1 MIFKKGRLASQM
13 LQWFLMIG
21 LIPLCVATFL
31 TYRNSVKSLEEEA
44 YYALSS
50 AANRQIKQIENYVL
64 ERQRDVTTLA
74 KTPLSGEAIEKL
86 TRAWERYGYESPEYG
101 ELVRSYQGFFAYYTE
116 SARYQD
122 LFLISREGDV
132 LFTVGGGSELGQNLE
147 SGELEDTSL
156 AYVFRRASTFLE
168 TDISTFDL
176 YPPYGKPAAFI
187 AAPAFKDRLVVG
199 AVALVINNED
209 VFRIINDYTGLGRT
223 GETVVGA
230 VQDGE
235 IVFLAPT
242 RHDPEAAFK
251 RISLEGPNAKP
262 LQDALRGGKGSGVSI
277 DYRGER
283 VLAIWRYFPLRWGMV
298 VKIDAEE
305 AFEPVA
311 RLRNLSLL
319 ITLLTL
325 VAVVA
330 TAQSVARSLSDPI
343 EKLTRYTQTI
353 SKGNLDQK
361 IELDAKNEIGILAS
375 SFNQMTVQLK
385 DSIRRLKETTAAQ
398 ERIESE
404 LRVARDIQMSTMP
417 KIFPPFPD
425 RKDFGI
431 HATIKPAKEVGGD
444 FFNFELLKGDRL
456 FFVIG
461 DVSGKGVH
469 AALFMAVANILIQTA
484 ARAGLTP
491 DQVLAVANRQLSHDN
506 DTCMFVTV
514 FCGLVDLGGGG
525 LTFSNAGHNPPYLLS
540 GDDGV
545 TPMEQPSG
553 LVLGLNPDAEYSSH
567 TLALRPGDGLFLFTD
582 GVTEAMAK
590 DGEMFGESRVESFL
604 ARYQQ
609 ADAKKIVESA
619 LEDVKSFAAGA
630 PQSDD
635 ITLLALRYRPP
646 VPPT

>member
-1 MIFKKGRLASQM
+1 MIFKRERLASQM
-13 LQWFLMIG
+13 LRWFLMIG
-21 LIPLCVATFL
+21 LIPLFVATFL
-31 TYRNSVKSLEEEA
+31 TYRSSVNSLEEQA
-44 YYALSS
+44 YYELSS

-74 KTPLSGEAIEKL
+74 KTPLAGEAIEKL
-86 TRAWERYGYESPEYG
+86 TRAWKRYGYDSAEYE
-101 ELVRSYQGFFAYYTE
+101 ELARSYHGFFAYYTE

-122 LFLISREGDV
+122 LFLISRKGNV
-132 LFTVGGGSELGQNLE
+132 LFTVGGGSELGQSLE
-147 SGELEDTSL
+147 NGELEGTSL
-156 AYVFRRASTFLE
+156 AHVFRRASTFLE

-176 YPPYGKPAAFI
+176 YPPYGEPAAFI

-199 AVALVINNED
+199 AVALVMNNED

-230 VQDGE
+230 VQRGE

-242 RHDPEAAFK
+242 RHDPDAAFK
-251 RISLEGPNAKP
+251 RIPLEGPNAKP
-262 LQDALRGGKGSGVSI
+262 LQDALRGSKGSGVSI

-311 RLRNLSLL
+311 QLRNLSLL

-325 VAVVA
+325 AAVVV
-330 TAQSVARSLSDPI
+330 TAQSVARTLSDPI
-343 EKLTRYTQTI
+343 RKLTHYTQTI
-353 SKGNLDQK
+353 SKGDLSQK
-361 IELDAKNEIGILAS
+361 IELNAKNEIGILAN
-375 SFNQMTVQLK
+375 SFNRMTEQLK
-385 DSIRRLKETTAAQ
+385 DSIRDLQETTAAQ

-417 KIFPPFPD
+417 KIFPPFPG
-425 RKDFGI
+425 RKDFDI

-444 FFNFELLKGDRL
+444 FFNFELVKGGRL

-469 AALFMAVANILIQTA
+469 AALFMAVANTLIQTA

-491 DQVLAVANRQLSHDN
+491 NEVLRVANRQLSHDN

-514 FCGLVDLGGGG
+514 FCGLVDLESGD

-540 GDDGV
+540 SDNGV
-545 TPMEQPSG
+545 APMEQTSG
-553 LVLGLNPDAEYSSH
+553 LVLGLNPDSEYSGH
-567 TLALRPGDGLFLFTD
+567 ALVLRPGDGLFLYTD
-582 GVTEAMAK
+582 GVTEAMTAE
-590 DGEMFGESRVESFL
+590 GQMFGESRVEDLL
-604 ARYQQ
+604 ARYQH
-609 ADAKKIVESA
+609 ADSKKLVESA

-635 ITLLALRYRPP
+635 ITLLAFRYRPP
-646 VPPT
+646 APPT